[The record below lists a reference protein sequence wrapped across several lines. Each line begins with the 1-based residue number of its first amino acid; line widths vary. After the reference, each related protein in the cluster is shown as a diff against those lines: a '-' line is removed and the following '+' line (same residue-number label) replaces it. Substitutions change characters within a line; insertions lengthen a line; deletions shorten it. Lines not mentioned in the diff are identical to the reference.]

1 MTNGHDQD
9 IRPTICR
16 IEPGGVQAGSS
27 GEALM
32 LLFGLEGRCQI
43 DLDSGCYPCG
53 HGDVVLLPPKTV
65 YRLGAGEELGRAA
78 VWSLAPEQL
87 VRAQHRGC
95 QAAEQIL
102 ELADRGMT
110 LPLSEKEQER
120 IRLLLDGG
128 AEDRHGSYYRM
139 NAMEL
144 VLIELCRVIEGRED
158 VQERMSRSETE
169 RSRLI
174 KNVITYVNEHY
185 REEIRLDSIARQF
198 WVSPSY
204 LSRQFKSKVG
214 VSITRFITERR
225 LQAAQRLLMTSDLDI
240 AEIADQLGFKSANY
254 FYTVFKKNQGISP
267 REFRKNSRISDK
279 LLDHHWE
286 MGG

>member
-1 MTNGHDQD
+1 MTNGYDSD

-16 IEPGGVQAGSS
+16 LDAGAAQIGSS
-27 GEALM
+27 GEAL
-32 LLFGLEGRCQI
+32 LLFFGLEGRCQVGV
-43 DLDSGCYPCG
+43 DTALYPCG
-53 HGDVVLLPPKTV
+53 QGDVVLLPPKAA
-65 YRLGAGEELGRAA
+65 YRLETGEEPGSAA

-87 VRAQHRGC
+87 VRSQHRGC

-102 ELADRGMT
+102 ELTGQGMA
-110 LPLSEKEQER
+110 LPLSDGEQER
-120 IRLLLDGG
+120 MGLLLNGG
-128 AEDRHGSYYRM
+128 AEDRYGSYYRM

-169 RSRLI
+169 RSKLI
-174 KNVITYVNEHY
+174 KNVIAYVNGHY

-214 VSITRFITERR
+214 VSITQFITERR

-240 AEIADQLGFKSANY
+240 TEIADQLGFKSANY

-267 REFRKNSRISDK
+267 REFRKTSRISDK
-279 LLDHHWE
+279 LLDHHRE